1 MTTARARARRL
12 SSIIHRLI
20 IGQQIFL
27 SIRGWEVKHKSKI
40 LLGVLLMTV
49 LAVTACAREQ
59 DLEAGPIRWKAQAG
73 MPANSWSYEYQFS
86 KFAELVNERSGGRL
100 VIEVFPPGTIVDA
113 YEQFSA
119 VQRKA
124 IEVGMG
130 VGGYNLKQI
139 PEAYIEQGLFGT
151 FLELEDVVDFYIHY
165 KDGEVYQLLD
175 AAYREKGCHLLR
187 SLGPSHL
194 TLISRTPI
202 HTVEEIKGLKIKGS
216 GAQPELIKNL
226 GAVPVTLAPAEH
238 YLALQTGTIDG
249 LIVPSYTIGTTH
261 LWDVGKGLLR
271 PTLGQVAGNI
281 YVNLEA
287 YDSLSDDLKKIV
299 EDAAEEA
306 MTYYVKTITRNLE
319 EMLETA
325 QKEHGVTIVTLSDQE
340 YDKILK
346 AAAPILDVAAGRSP
360 RSAEIIKLM
369 KEYLLEKGSP
379 MSRFLQ

>member
-1 MTTARARARRL
+1 MN
-12 SSIIHRLI
+12 
-20 IGQQIFL
+20 
-27 SIRGWEVKHKSKI
+27 HKSKI
-40 LLGVLLMTV
+40 QLAVLLMTL
-49 LAVTACAREQ
+49 LAVTACAGKS
-59 DLEAGPIRWKAQAG
+59 DPEAGPIRWKAQAG

-86 KFAELVNERSGGRL
+86 KFVELVNERSGGRL
-100 VIEVFPPGTIVDA
+100 VIEIFPPGTIVDA

-165 KDGEVYQLLD
+165 KEGAVYELLD

-194 TLISRTPI
+194 SLITQTPI
-202 HTVEEIKGLKIKGS
+202 YSVAEIKGLKIKGS
-216 GAQPELIKNL
+216 GAQPDLIKNL

-238 YLALQTGTIDG
+238 YMALQTGTVDG

-281 YVNLEA
+281 YVNVEA
-287 YDSLSDDLKKIV
+287 YDSLPDDLQEIV

-306 MTYYVKTITRNLE
+306 MMYYVETITRNLE

-325 QKEHGVTIVTLSDQE
+325 QKEHGVTIVTLSDEE
-340 YDKILK
+340 YDEILK
-346 AAAPILDVAAGRSP
+346 AAAPILDLAAARSP

-369 KEYLLEKGSP
+369 KEYLLETGSP
-379 MSRFLQ
+379 ISRFLQ

>member
-1 MTTARARARRL
+1 
-12 SSIIHRLI
+12 
-20 IGQQIFL
+20 
-27 SIRGWEVKHKSKI
+27 
-40 LLGVLLMTV
+40 
-49 LAVTACAREQ
+49 
-59 DLEAGPIRWKAQAG
+59 

-86 KFAELVNERSGGRL
+86 KFAELVNDRSGGRL

-113 YEQFSA
+113 YEQFGA

-124 IEVGMG
+124 IEVGMC

-139 PEAYIEQGLFGT
+139 PEAYIEQELFGT
-151 FLELEDVVDFYIHY
+151 FSELEDFVDFYIYY
-165 KDGEVYQLLD
+165 KEGAVYQLLD

-194 TLISRTPI
+194 ALISQTPVY
-202 HTVEEIKGLKIKGS
+202 TVEQIKGLKIKGS
-216 GAQPELIKNL
+216 GAEPNLIKNL

-238 YLALQTGTIDG
+238 YMALQTGTVDG

-287 YDSLSDDLKKIV
+287 FDSLSDDLKKIV

-306 MTYYVKTITRNLE
+306 MMYYVETITRNLE
-319 EMLETA
+319 RMLEIA
-325 QKEHGVTIVTLSDQE
+325 EKEHGVTIVTLPDEE
-340 YDKILK
+340 YAKILK
-346 AAAPILDVAAGRSP
+346 AAAPILDLAAGRSS
-360 RSAEIIKLM
+360 RSAQIIKLM

-379 MSRFLQ
+379 MNRYLQ

>member
-1 MTTARARARRL
+1 MN
-12 SSIIHRLI
+12 
-20 IGQQIFL
+20 
-27 SIRGWEVKHKSKI
+27 HKSKI
-40 LLGVLLMTV
+40 QLAVLLMTL
-49 LAVTACAREQ
+49 LAVTACAGKS
-59 DLEAGPIRWKAQAG
+59 DPEAGPIRWKAQAG

-86 KFAELVNERSGGRL
+86 KFVELVNERSGGRL
-100 VIEVFPPGTIVDA
+100 VIEIFPPGTIVDA

-165 KDGEVYQLLD
+165 KEGAVYELLD

-194 TLISRTPI
+194 SLITQTPI
-202 HTVEEIKGLKIKGS
+202 YSVAEIKGLKIKGS
-216 GAQPELIKNL
+216 GAQPDLIKNL

-238 YLALQTGTIDG
+238 YMALQTGTVDG

-281 YVNLEA
+281 YVNVEA
-287 YDSLSDDLKKIV
+287 YDSLPDDLQEIV

-306 MTYYVKTITRNLE
+306 MMYYVETITRNLE

-325 QKEHGVTIVTLSDQE
+325 EKEHGVTIVTLSDEE
-340 YDKILK
+340 YAKILK
-346 AAAPILDVAAGRSP
+346 AAAPILDLAAERSP

>member
-1 MTTARARARRL
+1 M
-12 SSIIHRLI
+12 
-20 IGQQIFL
+20 Q
-27 SIRGWEVKHKSKI
+27 HKSKMQ
-40 LLGVLLMTV
+40 LAVLLMTL
-49 LAVTACAREQ
+49 LAVTACAREP

-113 YEQFSA
+113 YEQFGA

-139 PEAYIEQGLFGT
+139 PEAYIEQGLFGV
-151 FLELEDVVDFYIHY
+151 FAELEDFVDFYIYY
-165 KDGEVYQLLD
+165 KEGAVYQLLD
-175 AAYREKGCHLLR
+175 AAYREKGCHLLK

-194 TLISRTPI
+194 ALISKTPI
-202 HTVEEIKGLKIKGS
+202 YRVEEIKGLKIKGS
-216 GAQPELIKNL
+216 GAEPNLIRNL

-238 YLALQTGTIDG
+238 YMALQTGTIDG
-249 LIVPSYTIGTTH
+249 LIVPSYVIGTTN

-287 YDSLSDDLKKIV
+287 YDSLSDDLKRIV

-306 MTYYVKTITRNLE
+306 MMYYVETITRNLE
-319 EMLETA
+319 GMLETA
-325 QKEHGVTIVTLSDQE
+325 EKEHGVTIVTLPDEE
-340 YDKILK
+340 YAKILK
-346 AAAPILDVAAGRSP
+346 AAAPILDLAAGRSP

-379 MSRFLQ
+379 MNRYLQ

>member
-1 MTTARARARRL
+1 
-12 SSIIHRLI
+12 
-20 IGQQIFL
+20 
-27 SIRGWEVKHKSKI
+27 
-40 LLGVLLMTV
+40 
-49 LAVTACAREQ
+49 
-59 DLEAGPIRWKAQAG
+59 

-165 KDGEVYQLLD
+165 KEGAVYKLLD

-194 TLISRTPI
+194 SLISQTPI
-202 HTVEEIKGLKIKGS
+202 HTVAEIKGLKIKGS
-216 GAQPELIKNL
+216 GAQPDLIKNL

-238 YLALQTGTIDG
+238 YMALQTGTIDG
-249 LIVPSYTIGTTH
+249 LIVPSYTIGTTN

-281 YVNLEA
+281 YVNVDA
-287 YDSLSDDLKKIV
+287 YDGLPDDLKKIV

-306 MTYYVKTITRNLE
+306 MNYYVETITRNLE
-319 EMLETA
+319 EMLEIA
-325 QKEHGVTIVTLSDQE
+325 QKEHGVTIVTLPDQE
-340 YDKILK
+340 YDEILK
-346 AAAPILDVAAGRSP
+346 AAAPILDLAAERSP

>member
-1 MTTARARARRL
+1 M
-12 SSIIHRLI
+12 
-20 IGQQIFL
+20 
-27 SIRGWEVKHKSKI
+27 KHKSKI
-40 LLGVLLMTV
+40 RLAFLLMTL
-49 LAVTACAREQ
+49 LALMACAGES
-59 DLEAGPIRWKAQAG
+59 DPEAGPIRWKAQAG

-165 KDGEVYQLLD
+165 KEGAVYKLLD

-194 TLISRTPI
+194 SLISQTPI
-202 HTVEEIKGLKIKGS
+202 YSVAEIKGLKIKGS
-216 GAQPELIKNL
+216 GAQPDLIKNL

-238 YLALQTGTIDG
+238 YMALQTGTVDG

-281 YVNLEA
+281 YVNVEA
-287 YDSLSDDLKKIV
+287 YDSLPDDLQEIV

-306 MTYYVKTITRNLE
+306 MMYYVETITRNLE
-319 EMLETA
+319 GMLETA
-325 QKEHGVTIVTLSDQE
+325 EKEHGVTIVTLPDEE
-340 YDKILK
+340 YAKILK
-346 AAAPILDVAAGRSP
+346 AAAPILDLAAGRSS
-360 RSAEIIKLM
+360 RSAQIIKLM

-379 MSRFLQ
+379 MNRYLQ